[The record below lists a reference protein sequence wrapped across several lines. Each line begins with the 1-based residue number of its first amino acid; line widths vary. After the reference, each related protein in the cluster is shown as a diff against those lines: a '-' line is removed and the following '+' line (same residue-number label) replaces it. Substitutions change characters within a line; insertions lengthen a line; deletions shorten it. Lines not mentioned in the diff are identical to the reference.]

1 MSRVS
6 MFSSP
11 LLLGFDQLE
20 RTLERLAKNA
30 EGYPPYNIERIGD
43 NGLRI
48 TLAVAGFTS
57 DDLAIELVENQL
69 SVRGKQTDDTDPR
82 LPSPRHRRPSVP
94 ARFHAGRR
102 HRGDRGAARQR
113 AAVDRPRAAAGR
125 TAHPNHPHRLR
136 PAGRCGQD
144 DRHHRAPYWLAL
156 NAAKEV
162 AMENNQTT
170 TPVFTPLADD
180 AFLSLGHA
188 ADRLHQV
195 GRPARRRACGGD
207 LLRRRQAD
215 GGRGRGRDRAGPA
228 CASTSSSRPSSTE
241 SR

>member
-30 EGYPPYNIERIGD
+30 EGYPPYNIERIGE

-69 SVRGKQTDDTDPR
+69 SVRGKQTDD
-82 LPSPRHRRPSVP
+82 S
-94 ARFHAGRR
+94 
-102 HRGDRGAARQR
+102 
-113 AAVDRPRAAAGR
+113 
-125 TAHPNHPHRLR
+125 R
-136 PAGRCGQD
+136 PASTCT
-144 DRHHRAPYWLAL
+144 
-156 NAAKEV
+156 AASP
-162 AMENNQTT
+162 
-170 TPVFTPLADD
+170 PV
-180 AFLSLGHA
+180 
-188 ADRLHQV
+188 
-195 GRPARRRACGGD
+195 
-207 LLRRRQAD
+207 
-215 GGRGRGRDRAGPA
+215 
-228 CASTSSSRPSSTE
+228 SSSARSCWPTA